1 MSVRGHRC
9 SAILSFFLASFL
21 IAAPALAAPE
31 EARQAYRD
39 AVKAAMQSDKSI
51 SEQDRLALN
60 QQRSVHGLS
69 DDEAQEIEQQVR
81 TE

>member
-9 SAILSFFLASFL
+9 SGILSFFLASFL

-60 QQRSVHGLS
+60 QQGSVLGLS